1 MKMGETNLL
10 KEKVRFGMKILGIGL
25 NYIDHA
31 KEMGRPLPEHPFV
44 FAKASSS
51 VIGDC
56 EPIILPQLTKFVD
69 YEVELAVIIGSSAK
83 NVKNEDAFDY
93 IRGFTIANDV
103 TARDIYINDPR
114 SLFIAK
120 SFDTFCPLGPRIV
133 IKDDLSDPYFLNI
146 SLRVNGETRQ
156 ASNTQNLIFKIP
168 DLISWISQRMT
179 LESNDVILTGTPA
192 GVGFARKPPVPLK
205 EGDLIEAGIEG
216 IGILR
221 NPVVAENA

>member
-1 MKMGETNLL
+1 
-10 KEKVRFGMKILGIGL
+10 MKILCIGL

-31 KEMGRPLPEHPFV
+31 KEMGRPLPKHPFV

-51 VIGDC
+51 VIGDG
-56 EPIILPQLTKFVD
+56 EPIIIPQLVKFVD

-83 NVKNEDAFDY
+83 NVKKENAFDY
-93 IRGFTIANDV
+93 IRGYTIANDV
-103 TARDIYINDPR
+103 TGRDIYINDPR
-114 SLFIAK
+114 SFFIAK
-120 SFDTFCPLGPRIV
+120 SFDTFCPLGPQTV
-133 IKDDLSDPYFLNI
+133 LKTDLRDPHSLKI

-156 ASNTQNLIFKIP
+156 TSNTQNLIFKIP

-179 LESNDVILTGTPA
+179 LKADDVILTGTPA

-205 EGDLIEAGIEG
+205 QGDEIEAEIEG

-221 NPVVAENA
+221 NPVIIENA